1 MRATTSRRLGKELRR
16 SNRIKQPN
24 MGSPRPTALVEVPG
38 SPVEN
43 DDAALVRRSRAGDE
57 DSFATLYRRYRPAV
71 FEVCRRRLRDPIAA
85 DDVTQD
91 TFMRAYSNLHLFD
104 DERRLL
110 PWLIAIATRRCID
123 VIRRDSRTCTS
134 GSLVEVDVAR
144 GEDPTLDAVLANE
157 ERRRLERGLKRLAP
171 RQRRAL
177 LLHAIEGW
185 SYADIASAEGVSVA
199 STKSLLF
206 HARQNLRLACR
217 RGLLALFVLPTD
229 AVRRRLRELALPIRT
244 RVHSAVEPAANS
256 VGGVLASSV
265 SAMVMAIVALVPQT
279 DGHLTTLPTAHRTP
293 TTLAALVDLGA
304 GGAASRSASPARR
317 SPRDASLT
325 GALLDP
331 TKGATPED
339 TQLTSV
345 AASPNYE
352 RDRTL
357 VAAGRVPCQRGSCMV
372 LFSSRDGG
380 ASWSRIAS
388 KDFNGH
394 TVLLPPSYPADPRIF
409 AMGESGLQV
418 SRDGGNTFDEVLPV
432 QGDIAIS
439 PQFDDEDPRILI
451 GASVVTEYWPNR
463 ELVKPAALVGPV
475 GTWLTVAFS
484 PAYARDGIVFVGGI
498 RPDSSGVMRPTVNRC
513 AGSVCENVIFEE
525 GFDAPWLRTSQGFA
539 RDGTVYAFTSKVL
552 FRSVD
557 GGRTF
562 VSSNPAFGA
571 SSSIRDLFVPD
582 GSGVVAAVQRAGRAG
597 SGGGVYRSSD
607 GGITWSGGH
616 VRVAGFEAGASRIIG
631 LPGGR
636 MIALGADSGIAC
648 SADGGRT
655 WSERC
660 AA

>member
-1 MRATTSRRLGKELRR
+1 MGFLR
-16 SNRIKQPN
+16 PA
-24 MGSPRPTALVEVPG
+24 ALLEVPG
-38 SPVEN
+38 PSVDES
-43 DDAALVRRSRAGDE
+43 DDAFLVRRSRAGDE
-57 DSFATLYRRYRPAV
+57 DSFATLYRRYRPEV
-71 FEVCRRRLRDPIAA
+71 YEVCRRRLRDPIAA

-134 GSLVEVDVAR
+134 ASLVEVDVAC
-144 GEDPTLDAVLANE
+144 GDDPTLDAVLAGE

-177 LLHAIEGW
+177 LLHAVEGW

-217 RGLLALFVLPTD
+217 RGLLAGFVIPTD
-229 AVRRRLRELALPIRT
+229 ALRRRLRELALPLRSRI
-244 RVHSAVEPAANS
+244 HAAVEPTAHS

-279 DGHLTTLPTAHRTP
+279 DGHVTTVPAELRPRAS
-293 TTLAALVDLGA
+293 TLAASFHLGV
-304 GGAASRSASPARR
+304 GDAASRSAAPGRR

-345 AASPNYE
+345 APSPSYE
-352 RDRTL
+352 QDRTL

-372 LFSSRDGG
+372 LFISRDGG
-380 ASWSRIAS
+380 GSWRRIAS
-388 KDFNGH
+388 KDFSGH

-418 SRDGGNTFDEVLPV
+418 SRDGGKTFDDVLPV

-439 PQFDDEDPRILI
+439 PQFDSEDPRILI

-484 PAYARDGIVFVGGI
+484 PAYATDGIVFVGGI

-513 AGSVCENVIFEE
+513 AGSVCENAIFDE
-525 GFDAPWLRTSQGFA
+525 GFDAPWLRMSQGFA
-539 RDGTVYAFTSKVL
+539 RDGTVYAFTSKVV

-557 GGRTF
+557 GGRSF
-562 VSSNPAFGA
+562 FSSMPTFGA
-571 SSSIRDLFVPD
+571 NGSIRDLFVPD
-582 GSGVVAAVQRAGRAG
+582 VDQVVAAVQHAGRAG
-597 SGGGVYRSSD
+597 SGGVYRSSD
-607 GGITWSGGH
+607 GGITWSGGR
-616 VRVAGFEAGASRIIG
+616 VRIAGFEAGASRIMG
-631 LPGGR
+631 LSDGR
-636 MIALGADSGIAC
+636 MIALGASSGIAC